1 MTLPFHLFLFNLGA
15 ILMRLK
21 IALLNLSDI
30 SLDSKKLDL
39 KFCFVLLNVQLSLEN
54 FTFLGCQ
61 TPLSQPMIVGPDG
74 SVPNVV
80 EVDSYSLQHSV
91 DELFFIW
98 VDSHHQPFSQTEKG
112 FIQLSLLT
120 VNHGLIAKAV
130 RGELQQFWFEGK
142 IFRASQ
148 VIDSLFRTDRELNFS
163 WQGVEEETNSF
174 VQEYFVFFSKLSQG
188 RPQERQRRPS
198 PHCSFQLLPFFFCF
212 LALTVF
218 KVVLKKV
225 F

>member
-30 SLDSKKLDL
+30 SLDSKKLGL

-91 DELFFIW
+91 DELFFI
-98 VDSHHQPFSQTEKG
+98 
-112 FIQLSLLT
+112 
-120 VNHGLIAKAV
+120 
-130 RGELQQFWFEGK
+130 
-142 IFRASQ
+142 
-148 VIDSLFRTDRELNFS
+148 
-163 WQGVEEETNSF
+163 
-174 VQEYFVFFSKLSQG
+174 
-188 RPQERQRRPS
+188 
-198 PHCSFQLLPFFFCF
+198 
-212 LALTVF
+212 
-218 KVVLKKV
+218 
-225 F
+225 